1 VESPLQGNLHGG
13 FGGGCGETQFGCAP
27 CAYLTESR
35 MPGSEGGV
43 EKHSSAV
50 RSAPTLPE
58 PPSQMPMPPELAAR
72 MMNACIGAMEG
83 MAQMGRT
90 MGGMMGG
97 QGGTSQMP
105 SEQKQ

>member
-1 VESPLQGNLHGG
+1 MKKHLVIAFMLITITALVGIAIAQAGMMGGQMPMGQSPKA
-13 FGGGCGETQFGCAP
+13 GEDKPA
-27 CAYLTESR
+27 
-35 MPGSEGGV
+35 
-43 EKHSSAV
+43 
-50 RSAPTLPE
+50 E